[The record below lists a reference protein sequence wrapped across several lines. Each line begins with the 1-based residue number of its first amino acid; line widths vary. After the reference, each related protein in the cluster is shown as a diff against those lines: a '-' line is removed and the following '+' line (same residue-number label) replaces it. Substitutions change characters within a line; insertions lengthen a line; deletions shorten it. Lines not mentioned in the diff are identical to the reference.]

1 MPASATYEPIA
12 TSTLSSA
19 NNSVT
24 FSSISS
30 SYTDLRLVCFAVSA
44 SSASTPSLQI
54 NGTTTSL
61 YSQTILRGNGTAAS
75 STRFTQAD
83 GVTEFQLPGN
93 SGELG
98 TTQPGFYSIDLFN
111 YAGSTKKTVL
121 ITASDDKNGSGRV
134 SRSVGLYDS
143 TSAITSLKVF
153 LYGGSA
159 TFSIGSTFTL
169 YGIKNS
175 A

>member
-1 MPASATYEPIA
+1 MAVTYEPIS
-12 TSTLSSA
+12 TTTLSSA

-24 FSSISS
+24 FSSIPN

-75 STRFTQAD
+75 STNTTQAS

-98 TTQPGFYSIDLFN
+98 TTYPGFYFIDLFS
-111 YAGSTKKTVL
+111 YAGSTKKTIL
-121 ITASDDKNGSGRV
+121 ISASDDKNGSGRV
-134 SRSVGLYDS
+134 ARSVGLYDS
-143 TSAITSLKVF
+143 TSSITSLKVF
-153 LYGGSA
+153 LFGGSA

-169 YGIKNS
+169 YGIK
-175 A
+175 AA